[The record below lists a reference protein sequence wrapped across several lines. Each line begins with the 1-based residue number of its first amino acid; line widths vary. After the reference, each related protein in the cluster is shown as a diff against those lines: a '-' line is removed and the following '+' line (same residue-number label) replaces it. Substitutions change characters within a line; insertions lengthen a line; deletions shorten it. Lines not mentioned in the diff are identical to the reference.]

1 MPSLRLDLA
10 FLLLM
15 RERQEA
21 MVEILRAKG
30 ASRKTFRDAKDPLR
44 MTGYC
49 CLRRCNGKSKR
60 DSSLLRLPLE

>member
-1 MPSLRLDLA
+1 MW
-10 FLLLM
+10 
-15 RERQEA
+15 ERQEA

-49 CLRRCNGKSKR
+49 CLWRRNGKSKR
-60 DSSLLRLPLE
+60 DSSLRRLRLE